1 MKAGRVQGER
11 DKSPGKHKSQASA
24 PAAFLGND
32 IMSTKAIQLPG
43 TGEVSNLAWAI
54 IFAVAL
60 IAVLAIIAGPAFAG
74 ADTTFDL
81 AFNKFVGFLEGSGGK
96 IIALLALAGGLI
108 GMAAGAIATKVSSS
122 SASARSPCPWA
133 SALVLASAFRSSLRR
148 SRP

>member
-1 MKAGRVQGER
+1 
-11 DKSPGKHKSQASA
+11 
-24 PAAFLGND
+24 
-32 IMSTKAIQLPG
+32 MSTKTLKLPG
-43 TGEVSNLAWAI
+43 TGEVSNFAWAI

-108 GMAAGAIATKVSSS
+108 GMAAGGFRLSQVALPVGIGVGIGVGVPIVT
-122 SASARSPCPWA
+122 SPIT
-133 SALVLASAFRSSLRR
+133 ALI
-148 SRP
+148 